1 MTTATFGRDPFMPSP
16 PKGRGPA
23 LALALLAH
31 ALLIA
36 ALAFGVHWRN
46 SEPTTMAAEL
56 WSAVPQAAAPR
67 AVAPPPS
74 PQPPAVAKPQP
85 VAPRAAAVAPPK
97 PQAAP
102 LPDPQIAIEQTRR
115 ATAKREQ
122 AEQDRQAQQ
131 AKRMKA
137 EREAAQREVAERE
150 AAEQEKQRVKQRERE
165 VQTQRRADADRLS
178 AEKAKTEKARTERAK
193 AEQVKVDQAKT
204 EQADKADAARLAAAR
219 EANLKRMLGQAG
231 ATGGAT
237 DTGSAARSSGPSAS
251 YAGRIMARIKPNI
264 VFSDTPDGNPMAT
277 VEVRLAPD
285 GTIVAKRLVKSSGV
299 KSWDDAVLRAIE
311 RTEVLPRDIDG
322 RVPPPF
328 QIDFRLRD

>member
-1 MTTATFGRDPFMPSP
+1 MNAATFGRDPFMPSP

-23 LALALLAH
+23 LVLALIAH

-67 AVAPPPS
+67 AVEP
-74 PQPPAVAKPQP
+74 VP
-85 VAPRAAAVAPPK
+85 VAVPMPRPEPRKPEPAERRTEPAAT
-97 PQAAP
+97 PQAAIR
-102 LPDPQIAIEQTRR
+102 PDPQIAIEQARR
-115 ATAKREQ
+115 EAARR
-122 AEQDRQAQQ
+122 D
-131 AKRMKA
+131 KA
-137 EREAAQREVAERE
+137 ERDEAERE
-150 AAEQEKQRVKQRERE
+150 RQQAREDQARKALKTDKLKADALKLERE
-165 VQTQRRADADRLS
+165 KMDREKAQR
-178 AEKAKTEKARTERAK
+178 AEKAAMAAALTE
-193 AEQVKVDQAKT
+193 
-204 EQADKADAARLAAAR
+204 KADAAQQDAIRS
-219 EANLKRMLGQAG
+219 ANLKRLQGLAG
-231 ATGGAT
+231 ATGAVN

-264 VFSDTPDGNPMAT
+264 VFGDTPDGNPMAT
-277 VEVRLAPD
+277 VEVKLAPD

-299 KSWDDAVLRAIE
+299 KSWDEAVLRAIE
-311 RTEVLPRDIDG
+311 RTEILPRDIDG

>member
-1 MTTATFGRDPFMPSP
+1 MNAATLGRDPFMPSP

-23 LALALLAH
+23 LALALIAH

-67 AVAPPPS
+67 AVEPV
-74 PQPPAVAKPQP
+74 PAAVPTPRPEPRKPEP
-85 VAPRAAAVAPPK
+85 VERRTEPAAA
-97 PQAAP
+97 PQAATR
-102 LPDPQIAIEQTRR
+102 PDPQIAIEQARR
-115 ATAKREQ
+115 AAVKR
-122 AEQDRQAQQ
+122 D
-131 AKRMKA
+131 KA
-137 EREAAQREVAERE
+137 ERDEAERE
-150 AAEQEKQRVKQRERE
+150 RQQAREDQARKALKADKLKADALKLERE
-165 VQTQRRADADRLS
+165 KADREKAQR
-178 AEKAKTEKARTERAK
+178 AEKAAMAAALTE
-193 AEQVKVDQAKT
+193 
-204 EQADKADAARLAAAR
+204 KADAAQQDAIRS
-219 EANLKRMLGQAG
+219 ANLKRLQGLAG
-231 ATGGAT
+231 ATGAVN

-264 VFSDTPDGNPMAT
+264 VFGDTPDGNPMAT
-277 VEVRLAPD
+277 VEVKLAPD

-299 KSWDDAVLRAIE
+299 KSWDEAVLRAIE
-311 RTEVLPRDIDG
+311 RTEILPRDIDG

>member
-1 MTTATFGRDPFMPSP
+1 MRAATLGRDPFMPSP
-16 PKGRGPA
+16 PTGRGPA

-67 AVAPPPS
+67 AVEPAPTAPPTRPPTP
-74 PQPPAVAKPQP
+74 PQPRAKPEPAVR
-85 VAPRAAAVAPPK
+85 RAEPVAPPK
-97 PQAAP
+97 PPAAAP
-102 LPDPQIAIEQTRR
+102 PEPQIAIEK
-115 ATAKREQ
+115 AKREAVKRDA
-122 AEQDRQAQQ
+122 AER
-131 AKRMKA
+131 KEA
-137 EREAAQREVAERE
+137 ERERVERKQAQAREALASKKATEERLKAATEKAQREKAE
-150 AAEQEKQRVKQRERE
+150 A
-165 VQTQRRADADRLS
+165 S
-178 AEKAKTEKARTERAK
+178 AKVEKAE
-193 AEQVKVDQAKT
+193 
-204 EQADKADAARLAAAR
+204 KADAAGLAAAR

-264 VFSDTPDGNPMAT
+264 VFGETVDGNPLAT
-277 VEVRLAPD
+277 VEVTLAPD

-299 KSWDDAVLRAIE
+299 KAWDEAVLRAID
-311 RTEVLPRDIDG
+311 RTEILPRDIDG

-328 QIDFRLRD
+328 PIDFRLRD